1 MTLLAAYHRRQGQLC
16 CSHSVGPGG
25 SSCTVTRPW
34 LPQVSSGHDRA
45 SRGSILCLSRF
56 LSSALLLPSHSL
68 AIRDPCIFSTPQSN
82 HYPHHSIPMAE
93 DTEIPNTDLIAGYEV
108 YTGSSENISS
118 QNGVPHPLGELFN
131 IVSLNPVAI
140 TDKLRQTSSRSRR
153 SSKSLRL
160 FGPTTRALR

>member
-1 MTLLAAYHRRQGQLC
+1 
-16 CSHSVGPGG
+16 
-25 SSCTVTRPW
+25 
-34 LPQVSSGHDRA
+34 
-45 SRGSILCLSRF
+45 
-56 LSSALLLPSHSL
+56 
-68 AIRDPCIFSTPQSN
+68 
-82 HYPHHSIPMAE
+82 MAE